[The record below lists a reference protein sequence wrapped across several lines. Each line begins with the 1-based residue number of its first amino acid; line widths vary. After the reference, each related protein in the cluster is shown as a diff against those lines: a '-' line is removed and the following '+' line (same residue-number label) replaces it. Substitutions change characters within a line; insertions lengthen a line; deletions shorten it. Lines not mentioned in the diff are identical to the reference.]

1 MDKKPTKIYNLE
13 TINNEVIKKD
23 GLNVLVVCY
32 GGCCSNQF
40 VYKLQQNGYKA
51 RSFLWDKILCHCPKY
66 IDVNIP
72 IIYIYD
78 NPIKAFLSQKNRG
91 KGYYDVNQRKLSNNL
106 NIELSD
112 ENLLKLIIEQFNNW
126 TNIRRNNVLIIK
138 SNELFQDKIVNKLE
152 NFLKRKIN
160 HFPIQY
166 KNSRTTDSN
175 IEEFKSTELFKKY
188 QLEIEKI
195 INFEP

>member
-40 VYKLQQNGYKA
+40 VYKLQQNGYIA

-72 IIYIYD
+72 IIYI
-78 NPIKAFLSQKNRG
+78 
-91 KGYYDVNQRKLSNNL
+91 
-106 NIELSD
+106 
-112 ENLLKLIIEQFNNW
+112 
-126 TNIRRNNVLIIK
+126 
-138 SNELFQDKIVNKLE
+138 
-152 NFLKRKIN
+152 
-160 HFPIQY
+160 
-166 KNSRTTDSN
+166 
-175 IEEFKSTELFKKY
+175 
-188 QLEIEKI
+188 
-195 INFEP
+195 

>member
-1 MDKKPTKIYNLE
+1 MDKKPAKIHNLE

-23 GLNVLVVCY
+23 GLDVLVVSY

-40 VYKLQQNGYKA
+40 VNKLEENGYKA
-51 RSFLWDKILCHCPKY
+51 KSSLWKKILCHCPKY
-66 IDVNIP
+66 IDINIP

-91 KGYYDVNQRKLSNNL
+91 RLIYDVNQRKLSNNH
-106 NIELSD
+106 NIKLSD

-126 TNIRRNNVLIIK
+126 TNIIRNNVLIIK

-166 KNSRTTDSN
+166 KNPKQTDSN
-175 IEEFKSTELFKKY
+175 IKEFKSTKLFKKY